1 MTEDYKE
8 TAESKG
14 NSPKD
19 QLSTRNVGA
28 LFFGIPSDCCS
39 FSAPASIMKFS
50 SQSQL
55 AFRMSRRKR
64 NNFTSTWK
72 FLICDC
78 GKSLVLGARSVLP
91 LWCMSAGQKMSWA
104 LRHAQVSQV
113 QYQSVHH
120 LVSCCLILKIAVNM
134 KKLEG
139 NLEQIQEDKYSQE
152 FSMKNIVP
160 SLFGLFLPVVC
171 YFHNP
176 LCQYDLTDL
185 LHSQVSTAT

>member
-1 MTEDYKE
+1 MFCVFQSMIFHAQCEKTSAIASAAQQHSDLNRTSHESEVKNLGTPRQLIMTEDYKE

-78 GKSLVLGARSVLP
+78 GKRLVLGARSVLP

-120 LVSCCLILKIAVNM
+120 
-134 KKLEG
+134 
-139 NLEQIQEDKYSQE
+139 
-152 FSMKNIVP
+152 F
-160 SLFGLFLPVVC
+160 
-171 YFHNP
+171 
-176 LCQYDLTDL
+176 
-185 LHSQVSTAT
+185 